1 MLKRNHYHWRR
12 NWFSGLF
19 VFSTTVYMT
28 GWVKKLGI
36 KVPFFFIIADFFF
49 FFLRGKWCNLL
60 LVFSFI
66 NNLGPKN
73 VFWKNEKIIGSNYG
87 KMVGMASIH
96 IDLHKTAISRHSKK
110 AYAKVSLLLQTS
122 QKMVENVSLSHVSS
136 SLSLPTEIT
145 RSREAGRLQFNDH
158 ILVEY

>member
-1 MLKRNHYHWRR
+1 MEAELIFRFVRILNHCIYDRLGKKIRNKSAFLFYYS
-12 NWFSGLF
+12 WF
-19 VFSTTVYMT
+19 
-28 GWVKKLGI
+28 
-36 KVPFFFIIADFFF
+36 FFF

>member
-1 MLKRNHYHWRR
+1 MIFRFVRILNHCIYDRLGKKIRNKSAFLFYYS
-12 NWFSGLF
+12 WFLF
-19 VFSTTVYMT
+19 Y
-28 GWVKKLGI
+28 
-36 KVPFFFIIADFFF
+36 

>member
-1 MLKRNHYHWRR
+1 LEAELIFRFVRILNHCIYDRLGKKIRNKSAFLFYYS
-12 NWFSGLF
+12 WF
-19 VFSTTVYMT
+19 
-28 GWVKKLGI
+28 
-36 KVPFFFIIADFFF
+36 FFF

>member
-1 MLKRNHYHWRR
+1 
-12 NWFSGLF
+12 
-19 VFSTTVYMT
+19 
-28 GWVKKLGI
+28 
-36 KVPFFFIIADFFF
+36 
-49 FFLRGKWCNLL
+49 
-60 LVFSFI
+60 VFSFI

-110 AYAKVSLLLQTS
+110 AYAKVSSLLQTS

>member
-1 MLKRNHYHWRR
+1 MIFRFVRILNHCIYDRLGKKIRNKSAFLFYYS
-12 NWFSGLF
+12 WF
-19 VFSTTVYMT
+19 
-28 GWVKKLGI
+28 
-36 KVPFFFIIADFFF
+36 FFF

-136 SLSLPTEIT
+136 SFSPNWDNKKQG
-145 RSREAGRLQFNDH
+145 SRETSIQWSHPCR
-158 ILVEY
+158 ILE